1 MMYYIGVDLGGINI
15 AAGIVNENNEIICK
29 GSVPTGRLRPANE
42 IIEDM
47 VDLCRKLIQEANL
60 KESDIATIGVGSP
73 GSVDIENAK
82 VLYANNLVHFCD
94 IALGEALNQYFPDAE
109 IYVENDANAAAYGE
123 ILAGAAKGEK
133 DVLMI
138 TLGTGIGGG
147 IIIDGK
153 IYSGFN
159 YAGGELGHT
168 VIVADGEPCTCGRH
182 GCWETYASVT
192 ALIRETKEE
201 IKKNPDSIIFE
212 MIEGDE
218 SKISGRTAF
227 DAMRAGDA
235 AGKAIVEQYIRYIG
249 IGVTDMINIFQP
261 KKVVIGGGISKEG
274 ETLLKPLRE
283 YVASHVYT
291 APTKELAQTE
301 IVAAKLGNDAGII
314 GAAKLFEQKK

>member
-1 MMYYIGVDLGGINI
+1 MYHIGIDLGGTNI
-15 AAGIVNENNEIICK
+15 AVGIVNENNEIICK
-29 GSVPTGRLRPANE
+29 GSVPTGRHRASGE
-42 IIEDM
+42 IIRDM
-47 VDLCRKLIQEANL
+47 ADLCKKLICEANL
-60 KESDIATIGVGSP
+60 NDADIKTIGMGYP
-73 GSVDIENAK
+73 GSVDIEK
-82 VLYANNLVHFCD
+82 KKLLYASNFMD
-94 IALGEALNQYFPDAE
+94 FGEIAIEEELKQHFPDAE
-109 IYVENDANAAAYGE
+109 IHVENDANAAAYGE
-123 ILAGAAKGEK
+123 MLAGAAKGEK

-168 VIVADGEPCTCGRH
+168 VIFADGEPCTCGRR
-182 GCWETYASVT
+182 GCWESYASVT
-192 ALIRETKEE
+192 ALVRETKEE
-201 IKKNPDSIIFE
+201 IKKYPDSIIHE
-212 MIEGDE
+212 MIVQNEG
-218 SKISGRTAF
+218 KISGRTAF

-283 YVASHVYT
+283 YVASYVYT

-314 GAAKLFEQKK
+314 GAAKLFEQSI